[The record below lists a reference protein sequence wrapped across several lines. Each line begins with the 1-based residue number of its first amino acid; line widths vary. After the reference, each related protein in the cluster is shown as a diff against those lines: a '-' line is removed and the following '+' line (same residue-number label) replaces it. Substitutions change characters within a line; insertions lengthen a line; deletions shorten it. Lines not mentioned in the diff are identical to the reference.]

1 MANNYTTAAKVFEA
15 LPDGNYTTPMYT
27 IVTDLIATA
36 SRMFDFEVGRE
47 PGFFYPT
54 TDEVTRYYNGSGYA
68 EQEIDEFVS
77 ITSVSVAEEGGTSS
91 TDYTAWAA
99 TDYIVFPYNYSSQ
112 GKPITKLIIDTN
124 GTKAAWYAYL
134 KSVKIVGI
142 AGYATSTPSPIETAC
157 RIQVARWFM
166 RAKGGW
172 QDVSGN
178 DEFGRLRFKGMTEL
192 DGDIKLL
199 LHPYKLELDR

>member
-1 MANNYTTAAKVFEA
+1 MPNIYTTSAKVAEA
-15 LPDGNYTTPMYT
+15 LPDSNYVGSQYG
-27 IVTDLIATA
+27 IITDLIGTA
-36 SRMFDFEVGRE
+36 SRQIDFEVGRE

-77 ITSVSVAEEGGTSS
+77 ITAVSVAEEGGTSS

-99 TDYIVFPYNYSSQ
+99 TDYIIYPYNYSSQ

-124 GTKAAWYAYL
+124 GTKAAWYSYL
-134 KSVKIVGI
+134 KSVKITGI
-142 AGYATSTPSPIETAC
+142 AGYSLAVPSPIETAC

-178 DEFGRLRFKGMTEL
+178 DDFGRLRFRGMSEL